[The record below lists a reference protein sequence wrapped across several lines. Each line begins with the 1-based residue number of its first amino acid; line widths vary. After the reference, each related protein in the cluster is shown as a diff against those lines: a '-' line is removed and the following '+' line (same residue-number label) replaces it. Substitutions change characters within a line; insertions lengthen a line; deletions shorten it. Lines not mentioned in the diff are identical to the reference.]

1 MEAEWE
7 IYCVLQKSGPC
18 TFHLKKVVVEVDD
31 LDGLEVLRT
40 MVVVWTKISLEVP
53 KMLLVAEIEI
63 GFY

>member
-7 IYCVLQKSGPC
+7 IYYVLQKFGPY
-18 TFHLKKVVVEVDD
+18 TFRLRKVVVEVGD

-53 KMLLVAEIEI
+53 KMPLVAEIRI
-63 GFY
+63 FT